1 METNKMSQEAIQR
14 LKERDAVQEYLDT
27 GTTGD
32 IYMDG
37 SAFEDKPISEAKNI
51 NNRYKQ
57 SVRMRNQ
64 QNLKMKQKISD
75 EAVETILEI
84 DDASDLDKPYLREK
98 ISELW
103 KTSNN

>member
-1 METNKMSQEAIQR
+1 MSQEAIDR
-14 LKERDAVQEYLDT
+14 LKERDAVQEYLET

-37 SAFEDKPISEAKNI
+37 SAFEDKSIRKDKETNKRFRQSGLMREQQDLKTKQNMPEISTELIIKT
-51 NNRYKQ
+51 
-57 SVRMRNQ
+57 
-64 QNLKMKQKISD
+64 
-75 EAVETILEI
+75 E
-84 DDASDLDKPYLREK
+84 DATSDLNKPYLKDK